1 MIWSGAQ
8 PFSWM
13 LFISAPIME
22 RGVMI
27 RPMGRFWMEASPVR
41 TAEKPWAARIP
52 EMSRV
57 VVPLFPQSRGTE
69 GAERPWRPLP
79 WTVTTPFLFSMS
91 TPIWRKQEM
100 VERQSAPS
108 RKPWISVVPL
118 AMEPSMTLRWEMDLS
133 PGTVTEPRMLFAGES
148 FMECLISI

>member
-1 MIWSGAQ
+1 
-8 PFSWM
+8 
-13 LFISAPIME
+13 
-22 RGVMI
+22 
-27 RPMGRFWMEASPVR
+27 
-41 TAEKPWAARIP
+41 
-52 EMSRV
+52 
-57 VVPLFPQSRGTE
+57 
-69 GAERPWRPLP
+69 
-79 WTVTTPFLFSMS
+79 
-91 TPIWRKQEM
+91 M

>member
-1 MIWSGAQ
+1 
-8 PFSWM
+8 
-13 LFISAPIME
+13 
-22 RGVMI
+22 
-27 RPMGRFWMEASPVR
+27 MEAFAVDCDH
-41 TAEKPWAARIP
+41 AVFVFNVHAHMA
-52 EMSRV
+52 
-57 VVPLFPQSRGTE
+57 
-69 GAERPWRPLP
+69 
-79 WTVTTPFLFSMS
+79 
-91 TPIWRKQEM
+91 KQEM

>member
-1 MIWSGAQ
+1 MNGIEKITGQIEADVQREIDDLTAQAQAQAAEILADYEARARAEAEATLKRGALAAAQ
-8 PFSWM
+8 RE
-13 LFISAPIME
+13 E
-22 RGVMI
+22 RLGDMA
-27 RPMGRFWMEASPVR
+27 RLEAR
-41 TAEKPWAARIP
+41 KLT
-52 EMSRV
+52 
-57 VVPLFPQSRGTE
+57 LGT
-69 GAERPWRPLP
+69 
-79 WTVTTPFLFSMS
+79 
-91 TPIWRKQEM
+91 KQEM